1 MSEERYLIVDVE
13 REKETAYWKPVG
25 QCKIDKQR
33 REWEWGRK
41 NRRNFPK
48 FSEKIII
55 GFKKLSQL
63 QDE

>member
-1 MSEERYLIVDVE
+1 MSEERYLIADVE

-41 NRRNFPK
+41 IKEIFLNFL
-48 FSEKIII
+48 
-55 GFKKLSQL
+55 KK
-63 QDE
+63 

>member
-1 MSEERYLIVDVE
+1 MSEERYLIADVE

-41 NRRNFPK
+41 KLKK
-48 FSEKIII
+48 FS
-55 GFKKLSQL
+55 
-63 QDE
+63 